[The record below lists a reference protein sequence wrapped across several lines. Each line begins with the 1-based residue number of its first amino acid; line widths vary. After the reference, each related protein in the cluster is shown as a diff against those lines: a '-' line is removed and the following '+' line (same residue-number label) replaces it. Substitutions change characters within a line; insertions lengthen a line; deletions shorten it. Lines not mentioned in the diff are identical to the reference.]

1 MKRCTR
7 KYIKTNIGNLI
18 PEDYSLVDIDF
29 KEKREGDQV
38 GIKAIIRY
46 QNEKDDS
53 CRITEV
59 KYHIKT
65 HENGRSTNNAYSR
78 LCNPRELFVYEFL
91 KYIDLGPQVVRIYY
105 ERDYLKDVY
114 IATKDIDIQDI
125 GDKNSFRTFDFDC
138 NDTDF
143 VNSFTEDEVYIKA
156 LVYLELISKML
167 CINDINNNLS
177 NFGFVR
183 KIKKVDESS
192 NKDSCLIESY
202 KSVRIV
208 DFFVC
213 NQLIKQDNIK
223 RFEKKDISLKNKK
236 NTGLKKKEINLF
248 YRVES
253 KRKQKFASEILKDLT
268 SKEEYFFY
276 HSYLKALESTSKFV
290 ENYENEMD
298 DNEKKTFA
306 FIKANYENYTQKI
319 KENIEKFMKH
329 YCKDWH

>member
-1 MKRCTR
+1 M
-7 KYIKTNIGNLI
+7 
-18 PEDYSLVDIDF
+18 DIDF

-38 GIKAIIRY
+38 GIKAVIRY

-65 HENGRSTNNAYSR
+65 HENGRSIHNKYSR

-91 KYIDLGPQVVRIYY
+91 KYIDLGPQVVRFYY

-143 VNSFTEDEVYIKA
+143 VNCFTKDEVYIKA
-156 LVYLELISKML
+156 LVYLELVSKML
-167 CINDINNNLS
+167 CISDINNNLS

-183 KIKKVDESS
+183 KVVEPSK
-192 NKDSCLIESY
+192 KDSCLIESY

-213 NQLIKQDNIK
+213 NQLIRKDNIK
-223 RFEKKDISLKNKK
+223 RFEKKDISLKNKQ
-236 NTGLKKKEINLF
+236 NTGLNKREIKLF

-268 SKEEYFFY
+268 SKEKIFFND
-276 HSYLKALESTSKFV
+276 SYVKALESTSKFV

-298 DNEKKTFA
+298 NYEKNVFASIKT
-306 FIKANYENYTQKI
+306 NYENYTQKI

-329 YCKDWH
+329 YCKDES